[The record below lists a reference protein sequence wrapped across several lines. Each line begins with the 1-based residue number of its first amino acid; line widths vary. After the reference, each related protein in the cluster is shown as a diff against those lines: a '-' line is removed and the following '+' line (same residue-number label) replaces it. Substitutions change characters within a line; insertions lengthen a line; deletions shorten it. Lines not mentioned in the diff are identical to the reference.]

1 MTTRPPYPGYPPSFE
16 FVDKIGGYNRD
27 VLVIELLKEIPITN
41 VDLAY
46 LKEQIE
52 ALLQKAAS
60 DNKIISKSG
69 VYTSDTF
76 DTDLRKALRT
86 R

>member
-1 MTTRPPYPGYPPSFE
+1 MSRPPYPGYPPNYSV
-16 FVDKIGGYNRD
+16 VDKLGNMHRD
-27 VLVIELLKEIPITN
+27 VIVIEILKNDGITN
-41 VDLAY
+41 VDLSY

-52 ALLQKAAS
+52 AFLDRLATEGKVI
-60 DNKIISKSG
+60 NKSG

-86 R
+86 K

>member
-1 MTTRPPYPGYPPSFE
+1 MSRPPYPGYPPNYT
-16 FVDKIGGYNRD
+16 VVTKLGNMHRD
-27 VLVIELLKEIPITN
+27 VLVIEILKEDRITN
-41 VDLAY
+41 IDLSY

-52 ALLQKAAS
+52 ALLDRIAK
-60 DNKIISKSG
+60 DGKVINKSG

-86 R
+86 Q